1 MNMVLKT
8 SDLINVT
15 NAIMLLRQVV
25 LREDS
30 LIDTLGISWQ
40 IGLKLFGSDK
50 DIDHSGYIYYIDG
63 YKK

>member
-25 LREDS
+25 LREEFQ
-30 LIDTLGISWQ
+30 IDTQGISWQ
-40 IGLKLFGSDK
+40 IGLKLVGSDE
-50 DIDHSGYIYYIDG
+50 DIDLDLC
-63 YKK
+63 